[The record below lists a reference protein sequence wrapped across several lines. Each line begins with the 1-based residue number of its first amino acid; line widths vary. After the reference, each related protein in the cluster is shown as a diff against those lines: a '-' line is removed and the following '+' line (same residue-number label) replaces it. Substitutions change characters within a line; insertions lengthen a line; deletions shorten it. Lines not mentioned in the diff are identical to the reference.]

1 MQKEKTS
8 KLPRLKTWLL
18 TKPIVFSLLFVAL
31 FVIFGSIF
39 TLLQTFFNFDSNI
52 FVFILCALTLILPAW
67 YVIKKLPHDKMSQ
80 HDFVA
85 ITNGAGIISL
95 VASFITLSVLAFMG
109 PAIKQNMM
117 ALYILRPSFF
127 FILFCVFILIS
138 LYLIGVAISGV
149 YAKYKRAATLGISP
163 WKIILSMP
171 FTFLMLW
178 TPGYLIQDKTK
189 NNLEIKSSWYTRFNK
204 WVVSGF
210 NNTLFVFL
218 LLLLFKSFVA
228 GITTMALSA
237 LLLVIY
243 ALWFTKHKDDFVK
256 NINQGYALTAIA
268 INVFL
273 VIAVLVQML

>member
-1 MQKEKTS
+1 
-8 KLPRLKTWLL
+8 
-18 TKPIVFSLLFVAL
+18 
-31 FVIFGSIF
+31 
-39 TLLQTFFNFDSNI
+39 
-52 FVFILCALTLILPAW
+52 
-67 YVIKKLPHDKMSQ
+67 
-80 HDFVA
+80 
-85 ITNGAGIISL
+85 
-95 VASFITLSVLAFMG
+95 
-109 PAIKQNMM
+109 
-117 ALYILRPSFF
+117 
-127 FILFCVFILIS
+127 

-189 NNLEIKSSWYTRFNK
+189 NNLEIKSAWYTRFNK
-204 WVVSGF
+204 WVVSSF